1 METARNYLIS
11 KSISIIISIPV
22 DFSELLSGGYPGLID
37 CVTDSSDI
45 QKIQVNIN
53 AVYDSIKIF
62 VSQNNLTPQFE
73 LTGFEEFSIPEN
85 YSEGYNNTMVLTL
98 SFMIIGVGMVS
109 TILIVVQEKPIA
121 RLLLTPVKRIE
132 ILMAK
137 YITYISIL
145 TVQNI
150 TLVIAALSF
159 GLYLVG
165 TVIDLFLALFM
176 LGFAGLAIGVFI
188 STLSKTKTQANQL
201 FFATF
206 LILVLLSGI
215 FIPIEAMPIY
225 LQAIAYVLPLSHG
238 NPLITGIITK
248 GKSVFGFDFF
258 SLLGVSVV
266 LVVLSF
272 ILFQRRKYEV

>member
-1 METARNYLIS
+1 METSRNYLIS
-11 KSISIIISIPV
+11 KRISIIISIPV

-37 CVTDSSDI
+37 CVVDSSDI

-85 YSEGYNNTMVLTL
+85 FSEGYNNTMVLTL

-137 YITYISIL
+137 YVTYISIL

-206 LILVLLSGI
+206 LVLVLLSGI
-215 FIPIEAMPIY
+215 FIPIEAMPLY
-225 LQAIAYVLPLSHG
+225 LPAIAYVLPLSHG